1 MKTVTSLNSTLRIGK
16 KVTDNYCFT
25 SLKIGDKYDAGYVN
39 KLYNMV
45 RLQSDVPF
53 FCFTDNT
60 DGLNKNI
67 ETIDMDVTEY
77 QDWYRWWPAWCKIL
91 MFNHLHEFDRKIF
104 FDLDVIIHGD
114 ITPILEHDENFSLV
128 YSKWKGVKFKIKN
141 KNKSM
146 YNSSCIVWKD
156 NRDVYEYWNMNAQHF
171 VSLYGGTDDFYHN
184 EKIPRTALPLIF
196 YSYRDGAKP
205 DQLRSFLMREDHAVA
220 ILHQEPKNHT
230 LNEDEH
236 PIIKYWV

>member
-1 MKTVTSLNSTLRIGK
+1 MI
-16 KVTDNYCFT
+16 DNYCFT
-25 SLKIGDKYDAGYVN
+25 SIKIGDKYDAEYVN

-104 FDLDVIIHGD
+104 FDLDVIIFRNIDNLFTYNPDKFCIIRDFNRHIRQD
-114 ITPILEHDENFSLV
+114 
-128 YSKWKGVKFKIKN
+128 WKKMNSSVNAAPGVK
-141 KNKSM
+141 
-146 YNSSCIVWKD
+146 C
-156 NRDVYEYWNMNAQHF
+156 
-171 VSLYGGTDDFYHN
+171 GT
-184 EKIPRTALPLIF
+184 
-196 YSYRDGAKP
+196 
-205 DQLRSFLMREDHAVA
+205 Q
-220 ILHQEPKNHT
+220 T
-230 LNEDEH
+230 L
-236 PIIKYWV
+236 V

>member
-1 MKTVTSLNSTLRIGK
+1 MKTVTSLNFTLRIGK
-16 KVTDNYCFT
+16 QVTDNYCFT
-25 SLKIGDKYDAGYVN
+25 SIKIGDKYDAGYVN

-128 YSKWKGVKFKIKN
+128 KTLPGLLISK
-141 KNKSM
+141 
-146 YNSSCIVWKD
+146 
-156 NRDVYEYWNMNAQHF
+156 
-171 VSLYGGTDDFYHN
+171 
-184 EKIPRTALPLIF
+184 
-196 YSYRDGAKP
+196 
-205 DQLRSFLMREDHAVA
+205 
-220 ILHQEPKNHT
+220 
-230 LNEDEH
+230 
-236 PIIKYWV
+236 